1 MKLSMPKFID
11 IHTHNTTPENNAL
24 KIINAPQSYDFSM
37 QPSNLFS
44 LGLHPW
50 YLDKNT
56 IKSDFEKLEQNTENQ
71 NIIMIGECGLDRNID
86 VDFEFQKEVFIRQ
99 IQLAERLQKPVII
112 HCVRAFPEII
122 AIKKKLTPSVPMII
136 HGFNN
141 NSQICKQLIEH
152 QFYISLGAALFNPN
166 SNASKVI
173 KMIPKEKLFL
183 ETDDK
188 NCTISSIFALA
199 SAYSNAPIEILQEII
214 INNFNRIFSNQ
225 NLET

>member
-1 MKLSMPKFID
+1 MLKVMLNFID
-11 IHTHNTTPENNAL
+11 IHTHNQTPEDNTL
-24 KIINAPQSYDFSM
+24 KIINAPLIQNSFEQS
-37 QPSNLFS
+37 SNLLS

-50 YLDKNT
+50 HLDKNT
-56 IKSDFEKLEQNTENQ
+56 IERDFEKLEQNAKNQ
-71 NIIMIGECGLDRNID
+71 QIIMIGECGLDRNID
-86 VDFEFQKEVFIRQ
+86 VNFEFQKEVFIRQ
-99 IQLAERLQKPVII
+99 IQLAEHLQKPVII

-122 AIKKKLTPSVPMII
+122 SIKKKLQPSVPMII

-141 NSQICKQLIEH
+141 NLQIYQQLIEH
-152 QFYISLGAALFNPN
+152 QFYISLGSALLNPN
-166 SNASKVI
+166 ANASKVI

-199 SAYSNAPIEILQEII
+199 SAYSNVPIEILQEII

>member
-1 MKLSMPKFID
+1 MPKFID
-11 IHTHNTTPENNAL
+11 IHTHNTTPEENAL
-24 KIINAPQSYDFSM
+24 KIINAPQSYDFSG
-37 QPSNLFS
+37 QSSNLVS

-56 IKSDFEKLEQNTENQ
+56 IEQDFEKLEQNAKNQ
-71 NIIMIGECGLDRNID
+71 QVVMIGECGLDRNID
-86 VDFEFQKEVFIRQ
+86 IDLAFQTDIFIRQ
-99 IQLAERLQKPVII
+99 IQLAERLQKPVVI

-122 AIKKKLTPSVPMII
+122 SIKKKLQPSIPMII

-141 NSQICKQLIEH
+141 NSQICEQLIEH
-152 QFYISLGAALFNPN
+152 QFYISLGAALLNPN

-188 NCTISSIFALA
+188 NCTISSIFVAA
-199 SAYSNAPIEILQEII
+199 SILVDVKIEILQEII

>member
-1 MKLSMPKFID
+1 MPKFID
-11 IHTHNTTPENNAL
+11 IHTHNQTPEEGAL
-24 KIINAPQSYDFSM
+24 KIINAPQFWDFSE
-37 QPSNLFS
+37 QTSTYFS

-56 IKSDFEKLEQNTENQ
+56 FESEFEKLEQNAKNQ
-71 NIIMIGECGLDRNID
+71 QVAMIGECGLDRNTDID
-86 VDFEFQKEVFIRQ
+86 LAFQTEIFIRQ

-122 AIKKKLTPSVPMII
+122 AIKKKLNPSVPMII

-141 NSQICKQLIEH
+141 NLQICQQLIQH
-152 QFYISLGAALFNPN
+152 QFHISLGAALLNPN

-173 KMIPKEKLFL
+173 SMIPKEKLFL

-188 NCTISSIFALA
+188 NCTISSIFVLA
-199 SAYSNAPIEILQEII
+199 STYRNVQIEILQESIK
-214 INNFNRIFSNQ
+214 NNFNRIFSHQ
-225 NLET
+225 NLTT

>member
-1 MKLSMPKFID
+1 MPQFID
-11 IHTHNTTPENNAL
+11 IHTHNPTPEENAL
-24 KIINAPQSYDFSM
+24 KIINALQSYDFLGQS
-37 QPSNLFS
+37 SNLVS

-56 IKSDFEKLEQNTENQ
+56 IEQEFEKLEQNTKNQ
-71 NIIMIGECGLDRNID
+71 QVIMIGECGLDRNID
-86 VDFEFQKEVFIRQ
+86 LDLAFQTDIFIRQ
-99 IQLAERLQKPVII
+99 IQLAERLQKPVVI

-122 AIKKKLTPSVPMII
+122 SIKKKLQPSVPMII

-141 NSQICKQLIEH
+141 NPQICQQLVEH
-152 QFYISLGAALFNPN
+152 QFYISLGAALLNPN

-188 NCTISSIFALA
+188 NCTISSIFVAA
-199 SAYSNAPIEILQEII
+199 SILVDVKIEILQEII

>member
-1 MKLSMPKFID
+1 MPKFID
-11 IHTHNTTPENNAL
+11 IHTHNQTTEENTL
-24 KIINAPQSYDFSM
+24 KIVNAPQSHAFSV
-37 QPSNLFS
+37 QTPNLFS

-56 IKSDFEKLEQNTENQ
+56 IENDFEKLEQNVKNQ
-71 NIIMIGECGLDRNID
+71 HVVTIGECGLDRNID
-86 VDFEFQKEVFIRQ
+86 VDFEFQKEVFIQQ
-99 IQLAERLQKPVII
+99 IQLAEHLQKPVII

-122 AIKKKLTPSVPMII
+122 SIKKKLQPSIPMII

-141 NSQICKQLIEH
+141 NSQICEQLIEH
-152 QFYISLGAALFNPN
+152 QFYISLGAALINPN

-199 SAYSNAPIEILQEII
+199 SAYSNVPIEILQEII

>member
-1 MKLSMPKFID
+1 MPKFID
-11 IHTHNTTPENNAL
+11 IHTHNQTTEENTL
-24 KIINAPQSYDFSM
+24 KIINAPQVHGSFGQASG
-37 QPSNLFS
+37 LFS

-56 IKSDFEKLEQNTENQ
+56 FENDFQTLEQSSKNQ

-86 VDFEFQKEVFIRQ
+86 VNFEFQKEVFIRQ
-99 IQLAERLQKPVII
+99 IQLAEHLQKPVII
-112 HCVRAFPEII
+112 HCVRAFPDII
-122 AIKKKLTPSVPMII
+122 SIKKKIQPSVPMII

-141 NSQICKQLIEH
+141 NLQIYQQLIEH
-152 QFYISLGAALFNPN
+152 QFYISLGSALLNPN